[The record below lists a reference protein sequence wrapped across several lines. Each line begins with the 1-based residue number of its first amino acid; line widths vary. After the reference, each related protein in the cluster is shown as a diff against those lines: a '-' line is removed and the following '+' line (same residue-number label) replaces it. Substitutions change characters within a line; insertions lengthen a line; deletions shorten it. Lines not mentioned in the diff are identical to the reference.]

1 MASFPREKL
10 DDYRVR
16 IYIIMYTYLNIS
28 ISLRSEDVCIEARSR
43 RYVVVSARGR
53 SAYRSLTPYE
63 YIDIER
69 RHQKLDSAL
78 NITKINRRRVAR
90 QIIAPIDKFTHRRNE
105 REYKK
110 LWKIVRISQA
120 AGGAGRPRGK

>member
-1 MASFPREKL
+1 
-10 DDYRVR
+10 
-16 IYIIMYTYLNIS
+16 MYTYLNIS
-28 ISLRSEDVCIEARSR
+28 ISLRSEDVCIQARSR
-43 RYVVVSARGR
+43 RYVVVSAR
-53 SAYRSLTPYE
+53 ARSLTPYE